1 MIPEEEKSIRTPLCR
16 LQFGSKKMRRNRKY
30 DLIHVLFYMFFIV
43 SCIYGDEN
51 EGMTCDIYKQ
61 LPFYHTQERYIQML
75 ESDFPLTN
83 RIKRYILD
91 NVIKGENNV
100 TCIIE
105 TYLRGAKPQRY
116 ILYIWAMER
125 FCVFSVTSDE
135 YKQILSYLD
144 KFKCEKEQ
152 KTRDDMKTISYSIIT
167 YSTRD
172 FFYQNFVTDF
182 IKSSFFDYIGTIAE
196 AYHQKKKGD
205 IELENKDRK
214 ILDDLITKVFIEYK
228 LEAPMIMKL
237 L

>member
-1 MIPEEEKSIRTPLCR
+1 
-16 LQFGSKKMRRNRKY
+16 
-30 DLIHVLFYMFFIV
+30 
-43 SCIYGDEN
+43 
-51 EGMTCDIYKQ
+51 
-61 LPFYHTQERYIQML
+61 
-75 ESDFPLTN
+75 
-83 RIKRYILD
+83 
-91 NVIKGENNV
+91 
-100 TCIIE
+100 
-105 TYLRGAKPQRY
+105 
-116 ILYIWAMER
+116 MER

-182 IKSSFFDYIGTIAE
+182 IKSSFSLYIASIAE
-196 AYHQKKKGD
+196 TYHQKKKGD

-228 LEAPMIMKL
+228 LEAPMIKKSL
-237 L
+237 

>member
-1 MIPEEEKSIRTPLCR
+1 
-16 LQFGSKKMRRNRKY
+16 MRRNRKY
-30 DLIHVLFYMFFIV
+30 DLIHVLFFMFFIA
-43 SCIYGDEN
+43 CRIYGDEN

-75 ESDFPLTN
+75 EESNFPFTN

-116 ILYIWAMER
+116 TLYILSDTEVVYLRMHVFIWAMER

-152 KTRDDMKTISYSIIT
+152 KKRDDMKTISYSIIT

>member
-1 MIPEEEKSIRTPLCR
+1 
-16 LQFGSKKMRRNRKY
+16 MRRNRKY
-30 DLIHVLFYMFFIV
+30 DLIHVLFFMFFIA
-43 SCIYGDEN
+43 CRIYGDEN

-75 ESDFPLTN
+75 EESNFPFTN

-105 TYLRGAKPQRY
+105 TNIRGMKPQRY
-116 ILYIWAMER
+116 TLYILSDTEFVYLRIRVLTWAMER

-152 KTRDDMKTISYSIIT
+152 KKRDDMKTISYSIIT

-172 FFYQNFVTDF
+172 FFYQNFVPD
-182 IKSSFFDYIGTIAE
+182 IIGSSFSLYIASIAE

-228 LEAPMIMKL
+228 LEAPMIKESL
-237 L
+237 